1 MEFEK
6 QVLRPNPFIKY
17 FYDKANSSGKTI
29 IAISDMYLPSE
40 FLKTILHKNGFT
52 NIKAVYVSGEYK
64 KSKGSKHLYEEVVKK
79 SGVKPEKIL
88 HIGDNLQ
95 SDYFSAM
102 DSGIN
107 AIFLEKYIDKF
118 YKTQI
123 GKKYTLLSKKINS
136 IDFSIITSISA
147 IQLLQNSSN
156 YWYNLGYNFGGP
168 FAIGYT
174 QYIIE
179 QCKLNNINNLLFV
192 SRDGY
197 ILQKI
202 YKILVGENALE
213 NHYIYAPRILNIK
226 CFLDYRNNSTYLKNI
241 FDINKDICPDFN
253 NIPETF
259 EQAKQLFNNNIATLQ
274 QRAENEYNEY
284 KQYLAQ
290 LHIKNSRMVTI
301 DMTTGAFSSQAFL
314 TNIFKDKIV
323 LGLFSGT
330 FCENTEFKY
339 KTFANKNFIPEDIP
353 KINILELLFTAPELP
368 LESIKNSKPVYK
380 TPTKDDLFRLNI
392 YPYIE
397 QGILDFV
404 KIYKD
409 IFEKCAINFKS
420 DVCFELLNIVTAL
433 HSKTDKHYLKSVC
446 HSKDINNKK
455 FQAIYSD
462 LKFPVVIK
470 RKIKNFLIKVKQ
482 QSRVILR
489 DKYLLVKFYLYEA
502 RSV

>member
-1 MEFEK
+1 
-6 QVLRPNPFIKY
+6 
-17 FYDKANSSGKTI
+17 
-29 IAISDMYLPSE
+29 
-40 FLKTILHKNGFT
+40 
-52 NIKAVYVSGEYK
+52 
-64 KSKGSKHLYEEVVKK
+64 
-79 SGVKPEKIL
+79 
-88 HIGDNLQ
+88 
-95 SDYFSAM
+95 M

-118 YKTQI
+118 YKTQS
-123 GKKYTLLSKKINS
+123 GKKYAFLSKKNDS
-136 IDFSIITSISA
+136 LDFSIITSLSA
-147 IQLLQNSSN
+147 IQLLQNSNN
-156 YWYNLGYNFGGP
+156 YWYDLGYNFGGP

-202 YKILVGENALE
+202 YKILTGENALE

-226 CFLDYRNNSTYLKNI
+226 CFLDYRNNFTYLKNI

-253 NIPETF
+253 TIPETF
-259 EQAKQLFNNNIATLQ
+259 EQAKQLFNNNIAELHH
-274 QRAENEYNEY
+274 RAENEYNEY

-290 LHIKNSRMVTI
+290 LDIKNSRMATI

-353 KINILELLFTAPELP
+353 KINILELLFTAPELS

-380 TPTKDDLFRLNI
+380 TPTKEDLFRLNI

-404 KIYKD
+404 KTYKD
-409 IFEKCAINFKS
+409 VFGKCAINFKS
-420 DVCFELLNIVTAL
+420 DVCFELFNVVTAL

-470 RKIKNFLIKVKQ
+470 RKIKNFIIKIKQ

-489 DKYLLVKFYLYEA
+489 DKYRLVKFYLYEA
-502 RSV
+502 RNV

>member
-6 QVLRPNPFIKY
+6 QVLIPNPFIKY

-29 IAISDMYLPSE
+29 IAISDMYIPSE
-40 FLKTILHKNGFT
+40 FLKIILHKNGFT

-79 SGVKPEKIL
+79 IGVEAKKIL

-118 YKTQI
+118 YKTQS
-123 GKKYTLLSKKINS
+123 GKKYAFLSKKNDS
-136 IDFSIITSISA
+136 LDFSIITSVSA
-147 IQLLQNSSN
+147 IQLLQNSNN
-156 YWYNLGYNFGGP
+156 YWYDLGYNFGCP

-202 YKILVGENALE
+202 YKILTGENALE

-226 CFLDYRNNSTYLKNI
+226 CFLDYRNNFTYLKNI

-253 NIPETF
+253 TIPETF
-259 EQAKQLFNNNIATLQ
+259 EQAKQLFNNNIAELHH
-274 QRAENEYNEY
+274 RAENEYNEY

-290 LHIKNSRMVTI
+290 LDIKNSRMATI

-404 KIYKD
+404 KTYKD
-409 IFEKCAINFKS
+409 VFGKCAINFKS
-420 DVCFELLNIVTAL
+420 DVCFELFNVVTAL

-470 RKIKNFLIKVKQ
+470 RKIKNFIIKIKQ
-482 QSRVILR
+482 QCRVILR
-489 DKYLLVKFYLYEA
+489 DKYRLVKFYLYEA
-502 RSV
+502 RNV